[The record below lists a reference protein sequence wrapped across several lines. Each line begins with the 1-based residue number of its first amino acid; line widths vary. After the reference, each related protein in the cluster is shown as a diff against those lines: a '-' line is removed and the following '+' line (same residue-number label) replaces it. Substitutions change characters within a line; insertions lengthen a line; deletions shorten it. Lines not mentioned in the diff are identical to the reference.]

1 MIRTTLSCA
10 ALLLLSTSWFTPASR
25 VARPDRHPGHETFA
39 EAEVNGE
46 AGTLEVALRVDSM
59 DLERSLRAN
68 HAKPPRLEDA
78 AVEPLLEQLLKAGFL
93 VRSPKG
99 GPGRLNYV
107 GYELEG
113 LDVWLYFE
121 IELPRR
127 GRTLQISNQMLFD
140 VAPGQLHR
148 VSVRA
153 LDGDCMLLLDLQSP
167 WSDLG
172 KLAWREAHLAPNQPP
187 PWARLWFEATRA
199 ALTL

>member
-1 MIRTTLSCA
+1 MIQKAFSCA
-10 ALLLLSTSWFTPASR
+10 ALLLSSASWFTPAPS
-25 VARPDRHPGHETFA
+25 AAEADRHPGHETLA

-46 AGTLEVALRVDSM
+46 AGTLEVALRIDSM

-68 HAKPPRLEDA
+68 HSDPPRLEDK
-78 AVEPLLEQLLKAGFL
+78 AVEPLLENLLKTGFL

-99 GPGRLNYV
+99 GPGQLNYV

-113 LDVWLYFE
+113 LDAWLYFE

-148 VSVRA
+148 VSLRA
-153 LDGDCMLLLDLQSP
+153 LDGECRLLLDRLNP
-167 WSDLG
+167 WADLG
-172 KLAWREAHLAPNQPP
+172 KLAWRKAHLARTQPP
-187 PWARLWFEATRA
+187 PWARLWFQATRA